1 MTSEASDLLIMA
13 IKLAAVQMRFGLIVM
28 EFTALSLGQI
38 ADRSEVETESAPQ
51 SLSDAEIDAAARVI
65 KDKLLG
71 GRDGGFRNMLH
82 LNFPD
87 REILEMAEAA
97 LSAARSAKCLQA

>member
-1 MTSEASDLLIMA
+1 
-13 IKLAAVQMRFGLIVM
+13 
-28 EFTALSLGQI
+28 
-38 ADRSEVETESAPQ
+38 
-51 SLSDAEIDAAARVI
+51 
-65 KDKLLG
+65 
-71 GRDGGFRNMLH
+71 MLH